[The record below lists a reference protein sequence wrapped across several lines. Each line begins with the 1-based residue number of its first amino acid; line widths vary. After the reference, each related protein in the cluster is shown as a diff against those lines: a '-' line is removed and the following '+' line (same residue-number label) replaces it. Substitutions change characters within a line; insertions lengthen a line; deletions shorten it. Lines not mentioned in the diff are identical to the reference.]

1 MKKTKKAICIILFL
15 CLITCSSLPV
25 NASTTEDSESIDLI
39 TRDCKTGELTYSTFK
54 SKLPSSQNTKT
65 NLSGNS
71 LYNERTAAWFP
82 EVKTNNTY
90 PDNAVVPR
98 KILGEDNRIKVT
110 DTTQFPYSAICYME
124 VQFEKGDPICGTA
137 FMISKNIALTAGH
150 MLYNHELGGWAKKY
164 KITPAKDG
172 YGIWNNPYGT
182 DADLTI
188 TASAKWVDEG
198 VPSYDWGIIETGS
211 NIGEKTGWLGIG
223 WSSDSFVGTSVTI
236 SGYPHSTDPFY
247 QYYMTG
253 TITASTSLLLYS
265 DNIDTTEGQS
275 GSPIF
280 TNDYTA
286 CGIYATG
293 YSTDSSGPRITKSMY
308 DLFVYCINNAA

>member
-1 MKKTKKAICIILFL
+1 
-15 CLITCSSLPV
+15 
-25 NASTTEDSESIDLI
+25 
-39 TRDCKTGELTYSTFK
+39 
-54 SKLPSSQNTKT
+54 
-65 NLSGNS
+65 
-71 LYNERTAAWFP
+71 
-82 EVKTNNTY
+82 
-90 PDNAVVPR
+90 
-98 KILGEDNRIKVT
+98 
-110 DTTQFPYSAICYME
+110 ME
-124 VQFEKGDPICGTA
+124 TIFENGDKQHGTA

-150 MLYNHELGGWAKKY
+150 LLYDHESGWAVQY
-164 KITPAKDG
+164 KITPAKNG

-188 TASAKWVDEG
+188 TTSANWVDQG
-198 VPSYDWGIIETGS
+198 TPTYDWGIIETGT

-236 SGYPHSTDPFY
+236 SGYPHSTDPYY

-253 TITASTSLLLYS
+253 TITISTPLLLYS
-265 DNIDTTEGQS
+265 DNIDTTKGQS

-286 CGIYATG
+286 CGINAAG
-293 YSTDSSGPRITKSMY
+293 YSTDTSGPRITEGMY

>member
-1 MKKTKKAICIILFL
+1 
-15 CLITCSSLPV
+15 
-25 NASTTEDSESIDLI
+25 
-39 TRDCKTGELTYSTFK
+39 
-54 SKLPSSQNTKT
+54 
-65 NLSGNS
+65 
-71 LYNERTAAWFP
+71 
-82 EVKTNNTY
+82 
-90 PDNAVVPR
+90 
-98 KILGEDNRIKVT
+98 
-110 DTTQFPYSAICYME
+110 ME
-124 VQFEKGDPICGTA
+124 VQFEKGGTGYGTA

-150 MLYNHELGGWAKKY
+150 MLYDHELGWAVKY

-188 TASAKWVDEG
+188 TASADWVDNG
-198 VPSYDWGIIETGS
+198 TPTYDWGIIETGS
-211 NIGEKTGWLGIG
+211 NIGERTDWLGIG

-236 SGYPHSTDPFY
+236 SGYPYSTDPFY
-247 QYYMTG
+247 QYYMAG

-286 CGIYATG
+286 CGIFATG
-293 YSTDSSGPRITKSMY
+293 YSTDSSGPRITKSLY